1 MNQRFKKY
9 LSEAK
14 KGDMDSQYKLAT
26 MYQFGNGTSMDLKEA
41 IKWYKKASDQGHPSS
56 LSMLKTLKEKEESF
70 EPLNEELDRER
81 QSKRDEQ
88 IEEEMDEEELKK
100 HKLKMKHIDAENGD
114 LSAQSDLA
122 TDYFLDQE
130 PAKAYKWALLASKQ
144 GDASSQHTLGV
155 LYKRGFSG
163 QKANIKEA
171 VKWLTKSADQGD
183 ELAQE
188 ELFEMYY
195 DGDGVPKDNK
205 KAIKWLKELAGHNS
219 GAQHQLAVMYERG
232 EGVTKNDKEAVK
244 WLTKAAENGSLS
256 SQLYLGNRY
265 YDGEGVLKDY
275 KEAAKWYKRAA
286 GAEASA
292 AAFTN
297 FDTWAQVNLAEMY
310 ILGEGVSKDYKK
322 ATKWFRKA
330 AEQGVPYAQYQL
342 YKYANDFNI
351 DTEESLDWLEKSA
364 GIGKSHS
371 EKVKMTLYPK
381 PIKPPYARAQFQLG
395 IIYYE
400 KGGGKDRSISKYL
413 IKKAYRNTNKVISE
427 EAEEFWNKHELWN
440 YKDYKY
446 KYKNTD
452 EPSDE
457 QLLKENIVGATDFTL
472 GNRFING
479 KSVLKDPTI
488 AIKYFKK
495 ESKKGDRKAEASYE
509 LGVIY
514 FEENSVQNYS
524 ESKKWIKKAYE
535 STEIEISKK
544 AEDYWNKHK
553 LWKY

>member
-1 MNQRFKKY
+1 
-9 LSEAK
+9 
-14 KGDMDSQYKLAT
+14 
-26 MYQFGNGTSMDLKEA
+26 A

-56 LSMLKTLKEKEESF
+56 LSMLNTLKGTEESY
-70 EPLNEELDRER
+70 EPLDEEFDLARESERLAR
-81 QSKRDEQ
+81 QR
-88 IEEEMDEEELKK
+88 EEEEAGLSIEELKEREK
-100 HKLKMKHIDAENGD
+100 ELEKKEMHVDAENGD
-114 LSAQSDLA
+114 LSAQSNLA

-130 PAKAYKWALLASKQ
+130 PTKAFKWALLASKQ
-144 GDASSQHTLGV
+144 GDAVSQHTLGM
-155 LYKRGFSG
+155 LYKEGFSG
-163 QKANIKEA
+163 QKQNIKEA
-171 VKWLTKSADQGD
+171 VKWLTKSANQGD
-183 ELAQE
+183 DLALKELVN
-188 ELFEMYY
+188 MYY
-195 DGDGVPKDNK
+195 AGDGVPKDYK
-205 KAIKWLKELAGHNS
+205 KVIKWLKELTRYEMYAS
-219 GAQHQLAVMYERG
+219 GAQHQLAVMYGRG

-244 WLTKAAENGSLS
+244 WLTKAAENGSLG

-381 PIKPPYARAQFQLG
+381 PINPPYARAQFQLG

-413 IKKAYRNTNKVISE
+413 IKKAYRNTDKVKSK
-427 EAEEFWNKHELWN
+427 EAEEFWNKNELWK

-457 QLLKENIVGATDFTL
+457 ELLKGIIIAATDFTL
-472 GNRFING
+472 GKSFING
-479 KSVLKDPTI
+479 ERVLKDPTM

-495 ESKKGDRKAEASYE
+495 ESKKGHRKAKASYE

-514 FEENSVQNYS
+514 FEENSIQNYS

-535 STEIEISKK
+535 SNEIEISKK
-544 AEDYWNKHK
+544 AEEFWNKHE